1 LAKTRFAYFCQ
12 SCGYESAKWL
22 GKCPSCS
29 QWNTFVEEVLEKAN
43 TSIPNWKATSTTLQ
57 RANKPVKVA
66 DITFNEEHRLLTPD
80 KEFNRV
86 LGGGIVAGSL
96 VLIGG
101 EPGIGKSTLMLQLAL
116 NMPGLK
122 VLYISG
128 EESEHQIKMRAER
141 LEEVGSR
148 KSEVGSQKLD
158 GGAFKSE
165 IEHPKSEIE
174 YKSEIEHPKSEISRG
189 CYILT
194 ETSTQNIF
202 KQIEQLEPDIVVVD
216 SIQTLYSA
224 HIESTPGS
232 VSQVRECTAELL
244 RFAKE
249 SGTPV
254 FLIGHIT
261 KDGMIA
267 GPKILEHM
275 VDTVLQFEGD
285 RHHVYRILRTVK
297 NRFGSSSELGIYE
310 MLGEGLREVSNP
322 SEILLS
328 QRDEA
333 LSGITIST
341 TLEGMRPMMI
351 ETQALVSPS
360 PYGTPQRTATGFD
373 TRRMSMLLAVLEKR
387 CGFNLGAKDVFL
399 NITGGIRVED
409 PAIDL
414 GLAAAI
420 ISSHEDIPV
429 PFKTCF
435 AGEIGLS
442 GEIRAVNRVE
452 QRIAEAQKLGFE
464 QIFISKY
471 NLPSGGHDKKG
482 IDLSRYKIDIK
493 IVSRIEE
500 VFGLLFG

>member
-1 LAKTRFAYFCQ
+1 MAKTKIAYFCQ
-12 SCGYESAKWL
+12 SCGFESAKWL
-22 GKCPSCS
+22 GKCPSCQ
-29 QWNTFVEEVLEKAN
+29 QWNTLVEEIIEKDN
-43 TSIPNWKATSTTLQ
+43 KNVPDWKVSSTSTQ
-57 RANKPVKVA
+57 RANKPVQIP
-66 DITFNEEHRLLTPD
+66 DITFAEEQRMLTPD

-86 LGGGIVAGSL
+86 LGGGIVPGSL

-116 NMPGLK
+116 SMPGIK

-128 EESEHQIKMRAER
+128 EESERQIKMRAER
-141 LEEVGSR
+141 LMTPPPYGVYLINELTNS
-148 KSEVGSQKLD
+148 KAPPS
-158 GGAFKSE
+158 GG
-165 IEHPKSEIE
+165 
-174 YKSEIEHPKSEISRG
+174 G
-189 CYILT
+189 GGLCYVLT

-202 KQIEQLEPDIVVVD
+202 KQIEELQPDLVVVD
-216 SIQTLYSA
+216 SIQTLHSS

-249 SGTPV
+249 SSTPV

-285 RHHVYRILRTVK
+285 RHHVYRILRAVK
-297 NRFGSSSELGIYE
+297 NRFGSASELGIYE

-328 QRDEA
+328 QRDEP
-333 LSGITIST
+333 LSGITISA
-341 TLEGMRPMMI
+341 TLEGMRPMLI

-373 TRRMSMLLAVLEKR
+373 TKRMSMLLAVLEKR
-387 CGFNLGAKDVFL
+387 CGFKLGAKDVFL

-420 ISSHEDIPV
+420 ISSNEDIPI

-471 NLPSGGHDKKG
+471 NMPSGGKDKKR
-482 IDLSRYKIDIK
+482 IDLSRYT
-493 IVSRIEE
+493 EE